1 MAQDGP
7 VTVID
12 SLELPIVQAPM
23 AGGGSTPELAA
34 AVSGAGGLGFLA
46 GGYLTVEALGDQIR
60 ALRERTGR
68 PFGVNLLVPGNPAA
82 DAAALAGYRDRLAVE
97 ATRYGVALGTPAA
110 DDDGWA
116 GKLALMRQAAVA
128 VVSFTFGCP
137 HRDVIAQLKRHGIDV
152 VVTVTSAEEAAHAV
166 ACGADVICV
175 QGPEAG
181 GHRATFDN
189 ADRPGDV
196 GLLPLLRQIAA
207 VVDVPM
213 VAAGGLA
220 HGRDVAGV
228 LAAGATAAQL
238 GTVFLACPESGADPL
253 HKAALADPSYSGTA
267 VTRAFS
273 GRPARGLA
281 NRFLVD
287 HSGAAPAAYPH
298 VHHMTR
304 PLRAAAAQAGDPA
317 AMSLWAGQGHRL
329 ATAIPA
335 ADLARSLAAQAASA
349 LADAAR
355 RWSAL

>member
-1 MAQDGP
+1 M
-7 VTVID
+7 TVID
-12 SLELPIVQAPM
+12 ALALPIVQAPM

-46 GGYLTVEALGDQIR
+46 GGYLTVAALADQIQ
-60 ALRERTGR
+60 ALRELTDQ
-68 PFGVNLLVPGNPAA
+68 PFGVNLFVPGDPAA
-82 DAAALAGYRDRLAVE
+82 DAAALASYRDRLAAE
-97 ATRYGVALGTPAA
+97 AARYGAVLGNPVA

-116 GKLALMRQAAVA
+116 SKLALMRQTAVA

-137 HRDVIAQLKRHGIDV
+137 HRDVIAALKRHEIEV
-152 VVTVTSAEEAAHAV
+152 VVTVTSAEEGAHAA
-166 ACGADVICV
+166 ACGADAICV

-189 ADRPGDV
+189 ADRPMDV
-196 GLLPLLRQIAA
+196 GLLPLLRQVAA

-228 LAAGATAAQL
+228 LAAGAAAAQL
-238 GTVFLACPESGADPL
+238 GTVFLACPESGANPL
-253 HKAALADPSYSGTA
+253 HKAALTDPSYSGTA

-273 GRPARGLA
+273 GRPARGLT

-298 VHHMTR
+298 VHHLTR

-317 AMSLWAGQGHRL
+317 AMSLWAGQGYRL
-329 ATAIPA
+329 ARQLPA
-335 ADLARSLAAQAASA
+335 ADLARSLAEQASIA
-349 LADAAR
+349 LAAAAR
-355 RWSAL
+355 RWSAFDC